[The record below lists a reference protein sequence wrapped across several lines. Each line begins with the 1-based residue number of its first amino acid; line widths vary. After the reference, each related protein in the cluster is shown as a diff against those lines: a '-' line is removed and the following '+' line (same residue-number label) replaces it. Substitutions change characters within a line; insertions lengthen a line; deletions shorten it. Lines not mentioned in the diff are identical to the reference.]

1 MILGGQS
8 IPEKVH
14 SDLVHP
20 RDKTKIVLKSLDQ
33 MLFKNSLCNTLA
45 LICAKQPLPTGYS
58 GGVGGGGSGTKM
70 PKRSLATQ
78 TKYRTLR
85 NILNVGAGAEA
96 LSLLAVPLELH
107 GVESLGLKDGAD
119 QGVHLGLKCYLCC
132 QCCQRQCCQG

>member
-45 LICAKQPLPTGYS
+45 LICAKQPLPNVYYRQVLAWPPSFTFGQ
-58 GGVGGGGSGTKM
+58 VGSFK
-70 PKRSLATQ
+70 KN
-78 TKYRTLR
+78 
-85 NILNVGAGAEA
+85 NILAGIPKKCV
-96 LSLLAVPLELH
+96 SL
-107 GVESLGLKDGAD
+107 KI
-119 QGVHLGLKCYLCC
+119 
-132 QCCQRQCCQG
+132 